1 MLCSDILTGIYGTAL
16 WSYPLYEMSQLWKK
30 KLSEKNDNKRMS
42 ISEIELTSKK
52 VFNPT
57 HFLYNET
64 CVGLFL
70 Y

>member
-1 MLCSDILTGIYGTAL
+1 
-16 WSYPLYEMSQLWKK
+16 
-30 KLSEKNDNKRMS
+30 MS

-64 CVGLFL
+64 CVGLFYINSVGL
-70 Y
+70 FYINSSLT